1 MFSFNYHVEKGGE
14 GGVRLKLGVQDHGA
28 GRILD
33 VDGQRRGGGS

>member
-1 MFSFNYHVEKGGE
+1 MEKGGE